1 MKVLKV
7 LQLGEYGEI
16 NFIDIKTSKEYTF
29 VMQFLDDKYSP
40 KIGDEFYIHES
51 LLNPSYED
59 YNEMYTFGD
68 LDSKYGRA
76 IKDENDVNLIS
87 IVQNKKRYDLKRVYG

>member
-16 NFIDIKTSKEYTF
+16 NFIDTKDKKEYSF
-29 VMQFLDDKYSP
+29 VMQFLTSDYTL
-40 KIGDEFYIHES
+40 KIGDNFYIQDS
-51 LLNPSYED
+51 LLNPAYAEYSK
-59 YNEMYTFGD
+59 MYTFDD